1 MDIHAVLASSITD
14 KVALEEFVE
23 ALGDHAPNI
32 ERDIARLKASPEDRE
47 VISSLFR
54 SIHNVKGDA
63 SLCKVEL
70 AVAIAHPIETVL
82 ARFRNDEIGFNDIL
96 AETVLLALDRLE
108 LAADCLVS
116 GRSLEPLHLVPLVDG
131 LDKLAAHLLDFVDQV
146 AHYSIKPIQI
156 ASSRRPALLP
166 HAGLSA

>member
-47 VISSLFR
+47 IISSLFR

-82 ARFRNDEIGFNDIL
+82 ARFRNNEIGFNDIL

-116 GRSLEPLHLVPLVDG
+116 GRSLEPLHLVSLVEG
-131 LDKLAAHLLDFVDQV
+131 LDKLAATAAAEMD
-146 AHYSIKPIQI
+146 
-156 ASSRRPALLP
+156 
-166 HAGLSA
+166 